1 MVHTFEFLLLI
12 VLYGSLAVIV
22 YSYLGY
28 PVILSLWASLKGRP
42 VLKSTKQVV
51 PSVTVVIAAWNEE
64 PRIQARVR
72 NLLDQDYPHSNLDV
86 LVVSDGST
94 DGTASA
100 ILSMGS
106 DRVTV
111 LSLEERKGKAVA
123 INHGVAAARGEII
136 VFADARQ
143 RFSSTTV
150 RELVGNFAD
159 PCVGAVTGE
168 LILEDIGQRAGRSHA
183 AGMYWKIE
191 KWIRRN
197 EGAIDSVAGV
207 TGAVYAIR
215 RRLYPVLPPN
225 TVLDDLLVP
234 MRIAMNGYRVVF
246 EPSALAFDSVAG
258 DYRVEFA
265 RKVRTL
271 AGNYQAMSLCP
282 GLLFPW
288 RNRLF
293 FQFWSHKVTRL
304 MAPFCLVLLLFTNL
318 LVRHG
323 WLDMLLMLQLVSYA
337 VAGTGWGLRIFGVR
351 ESWTSPAFTFCLFNY
366 AALVGAFKFFSS
378 RPIVWSRTS

>member
-1 MVHTFEFLLLI
+1 
-12 VLYGSLAVIV
+12 
-22 YSYLGY
+22 
-28 PVILSLWASLKGRP
+28 
-42 VLKSTKQVV
+42 
-51 PSVTVVIAAWNEE
+51 VTVVIAAWNEE
-64 PRIQARVR
+64 ARIQARILNV
-72 NLLDQDYPHSNLDV
+72 LDQDYPHSNLDV

-100 ILSMGS
+100 VRSMGS

-111 LSLEERKGKAVA
+111 LSLDERKGKAVA

-159 PCVGAVTGE
+159 PSVGAVTGE
-168 LILEDIGQRAGRSHA
+168 LILEDIGQHAGRSHA

-215 RRLYPVLPPN
+215 RCLYPILPPN

-246 EPSALAFDSVAG
+246 EPGALAFDSVAG

-282 GLLFPW
+282 GLLLPW
-288 RNRLF
+288 KNRLF

-304 MAPFCLVLLLFTNL
+304 MAPFCLVLLFVANL
-318 LVRHG
+318 LVSHG
-323 WLDMLLMLQLVSYA
+323 WLEMLLMLQLVSYA
-337 VAGTGWGLRIFGVR
+337 VAGAGWGFRLFGVR

>member
-1 MVHTFEFLLLI
+1 MAHTFESLLLI
-12 VLYGSLAVIV
+12 VIYGSLAVVV
-22 YSYLGY
+22 YAYLGY
-28 PVILSLWASLKGRP
+28 PLLLSLWASLKGKP
-42 VLKSTKQVV
+42 VLKSQKELV

-64 PRIQARVR
+64 ARILARVR
-72 NLLDQDYPHSNLDV
+72 NVLDQDYPPSNLDV

-94 DGTASA
+94 DGTVSA
-100 ILSMGS
+100 VLSMGS

-111 LSLEERKGKAVA
+111 LSFEDRKGKAVA
-123 INHGVAAARGEII
+123 INHGVASARGEII

-143 RFSSTTV
+143 RFSSAAV

-159 PCVGAVTGE
+159 PSVGAVTGE
-168 LILEDIGQRAGRSHA
+168 LILEETGQHAGRSHA
-183 AGMYWKIE
+183 AGLYWKIE

-215 RRLYPVLPPN
+215 RCLYPTLPPN
-225 TVLDDLLVP
+225 TVLDDLLIP

-246 EPSALAFDSVAG
+246 EPGALAFDSVTG

-282 GLLFPW
+282 GLLLPW
-288 RNRLF
+288 KNRLF

-304 MAPFCLVLLLFTNL
+304 MAPFCLVLLFAANL
-318 LVRHG
+318 VVRHG
-323 WLDMLLMLQLVSYA
+323 WLEMLLMVQLVSYA
-337 VAGTGWGLRIFGVR
+337 VAGAGWGLRMFGVR
-351 ESWTSPAFTFCLFNY
+351 ESWTSPAFTFCLLNY
-366 AALVGAFKFFSS
+366 AALVGAFKFFRS

>member
-1 MVHTFEFLLLI
+1 MVHTFESLLLI
-12 VLYGSLAVIV
+12 IIYSSLAVVV
-22 YSYLGY
+22 YAYLGY
-28 PVILSLWASLKGRP
+28 PLLLSLWACLKGKAVR
-42 VLKSTKQVV
+42 KSTEEIV
-51 PSVTVVIAAWNEE
+51 PTVTVVIAAWNEE
-64 PRIQARVR
+64 ARIQARVR
-72 NLLDQDYPHSNLDV
+72 NVLEQDYPQSSLDV

-94 DGTASA
+94 DGTASGVG
-100 ILSMGS
+100 SMGS

-143 RFSSTTV
+143 RFSPATV

-159 PCVGAVTGE
+159 PSVGAVTGE
-168 LILEDIGQRAGRSHA
+168 LILEDIGQHAGQSHA
-183 AGMYWKIE
+183 AGLYWKIE

-215 RRLYPVLPPN
+215 RRLYPILPPN

-246 EPSALAFDSVAG
+246 EPGALAFDSVAG
-258 DYRVEFA
+258 DYRTEFA

-282 GLLFPW
+282 GLLLPW
-288 RNRLF
+288 KNRLF
-293 FQFWSHKVTRL
+293 FQFWSHKVARL
-304 MAPFCLVLLLFTNL
+304 MAPFCLVLLFVANL
-318 LVRHG
+318 MVSPG
-323 WLDMLLMLQLVSYA
+323 WLEMLLMVQLVSYA
-337 VAGTGWGLRIFGVR
+337 VAGAGWGLRMFGVR
-351 ESWTSPAFTFCLFNY
+351 EPWTSPAFTFCLLNY

>member
-1 MVHTFEFLLLI
+1 MVHTFESLLLI

-22 YSYLGY
+22 YSYVGY
-28 PVILSLWASLKGRP
+28 PVILSLWARLKGKP
-42 VLKSTKQVV
+42 VLKSTKKIV

-64 PRIQARVR
+64 ARIQARILNV
-72 NLLDQDYPHSNLDV
+72 LDQDYPHSNLDV

-100 ILSMGS
+100 VRSMGS

-111 LSLEERKGKAVA
+111 LSLDERKGKAVA

-159 PCVGAVTGE
+159 PSVGAVTGE
-168 LILEDIGQRAGRSHA
+168 LILEDIGQHSGQSHA

-215 RRLYPVLPPN
+215 RCLYPILPPN

-246 EPSALAFDSVAG
+246 EPGALAFDSVAG

-282 GLLFPW
+282 GLLLPW
-288 RNRLF
+288 KNRLF

-304 MAPFCLVLLLFTNL
+304 MAPFCLVLLFVANL
-318 LVRHG
+318 LVSHG
-323 WLDMLLMLQLVSYA
+323 WLELLLMLQLVSYA
-337 VAGTGWGLRIFGVR
+337 VAGAGWGFRLFGVR

>member
-1 MVHTFEFLLLI
+1 MVHTFESLLLI

-22 YSYLGY
+22 YSYVGY
-28 PVILSLWASLKGRP
+28 PVILSLWARLKGKP
-42 VLKSTKQVV
+42 VLKSTKKIV

-64 PRIQARVR
+64 ARIQARILNV
-72 NLLDQDYPHSNLDV
+72 LDQDYPHSNLDV

-100 ILSMGS
+100 VRSMGS

-111 LSLEERKGKAVA
+111 LSLDERKGKAVA

-159 PCVGAVTGE
+159 PSVGAVTGE
-168 LILEDIGQRAGRSHA
+168 LILEDIGQHAGRSHA

-215 RRLYPVLPPN
+215 RCLYPILPPN

-246 EPSALAFDSVAG
+246 EPGALAFDSVAG

-282 GLLFPW
+282 GLLLPW
-288 RNRLF
+288 KNRLF

-304 MAPFCLVLLLFTNL
+304 MAPFCLVLLFVANL
-318 LVRHG
+318 LVSHG
-323 WLDMLLMLQLVSYA
+323 WLEMLLMLQLVSYA
-337 VAGTGWGLRIFGVR
+337 VAGAGWGFRLFGVR

>member
-1 MVHTFEFLLLI
+1 MVHTFESLLLI

-22 YSYLGY
+22 YSYVGY
-28 PVILSLWASLKGRP
+28 PVILSLWARLKGKP
-42 VLKSTKQVV
+42 VLKSAKKIV

-64 PRIQARVR
+64 ARIQARILNV
-72 NLLDQDYPHSNLDV
+72 LDQDYPHSNLDV

-100 ILSMGS
+100 VRSMGS

-111 LSLEERKGKAVA
+111 LSLDERKGKAVA

-159 PCVGAVTGE
+159 PSVGAVTSE
-168 LILEDIGQRAGRSHA
+168 LILEDIGQHAGRSHA

-215 RRLYPVLPPN
+215 RCLYPILPPN

-246 EPSALAFDSVAG
+246 EPGALAFDSVAG

-282 GLLFPW
+282 GLLLPW
-288 RNRLF
+288 KNRLF

-304 MAPFCLVLLLFTNL
+304 MAPFCLVLLFVANL
-318 LVRHG
+318 LVSHG
-323 WLDMLLMLQLVSYA
+323 WLEMLLMLQLVSYA
-337 VAGTGWGLRIFGVR
+337 VAGAGWGFRMFGVR

>member
-1 MVHTFEFLLLI
+1 MVHTFESLLLI

-28 PVILSLWASLKGRP
+28 PVILSLWASLKGKP
-42 VLKSTKQVV
+42 VLKSTKKIA

-64 PRIQARVR
+64 ARIQARVR
-72 NLLDQDYPHSNLDV
+72 NVLDQDYPHSNLDV

-94 DGTASA
+94 DGTAA
-100 ILSMGS
+100 AVFSMGS

-111 LSLEERKGKAVA
+111 LSLEDRKGKAVA

-159 PCVGAVTGE
+159 PSVGAVTGD
-168 LILEDIGQRAGRSHA
+168 LILEDIGQHAGRSHA

-215 RRLYPVLPPN
+215 RRLYSILPPN

-246 EPSALAFDSVAG
+246 EPGALAFDSVAG

-282 GLLFPW
+282 GLLLPW

-304 MAPFCLVLLLFTNL
+304 MAPFCLVLLFFANL

-337 VAGTGWGLRIFGVR
+337 VAGAGWGLRIFGVR

-366 AALVGAFKFFSS
+366 AALVGAFKFFRS
-378 RPIVWSRTS
+378 RPIVWSKTS

>member
-1 MVHTFEFLLLI
+1 MVHTFESLLLI

-22 YSYLGY
+22 YSYVGY
-28 PVILSLWASLKGRP
+28 PVILSLWARLKGKP
-42 VLKSTKQVV
+42 VLKSTKKIV
-51 PSVTVVIAAWNEE
+51 PYVTVVIAAWNEE
-64 PRIQARVR
+64 ARIQARILNV
-72 NLLDQDYPHSNLDV
+72 LDQDYPHSNLDV

-100 ILSMGS
+100 VRSMGS

-111 LSLEERKGKAVA
+111 LSLDERKGKAVA

-159 PCVGAVTGE
+159 PSVGAVTGE
-168 LILEDIGQRAGRSHA
+168 LILEDIGQHAGRSHA

-215 RRLYPVLPPN
+215 RCLYPILPPN

-246 EPSALAFDSVAG
+246 EPGALAFDSVAG

-282 GLLFPW
+282 GLLLPW
-288 RNRLF
+288 KNRLF

-304 MAPFCLVLLLFTNL
+304 MAPFCLVLLFVANL

-323 WLDMLLMLQLVSYA
+323 WLEMLLMLQVVSYA
-337 VAGTGWGLRIFGVR
+337 VAGAGWGFRLFGVR